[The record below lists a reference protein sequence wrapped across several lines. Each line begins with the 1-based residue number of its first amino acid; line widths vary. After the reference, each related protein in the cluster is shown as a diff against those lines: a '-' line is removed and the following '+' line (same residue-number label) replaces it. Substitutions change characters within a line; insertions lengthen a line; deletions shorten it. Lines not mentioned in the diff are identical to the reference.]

1 MNEEVKN
8 ALLEYEELKIDAK
21 KIDERL
27 EELKEIILPSIGDEP
42 VNARSGYFE
51 IKKKTSWK
59 YSPELVAKQ
68 GEVKK
73 LEKDEVAKGI
83 ATASVSTY
91 LQYNHGKELPT
102 E

>member
-1 MNEEVKN
+1 MTEEVKE
-8 ALLEYEELKIDAK
+8 ALLEYESLKIDEK
-21 KIDERL
+21 RVKERL

-51 IKKKTSWK
+51 IKKKTMWK
-59 YSPELVAKQ
+59 YSPELESKQ
-68 GEVKK
+68 EEVKK

-83 ATASVSTY
+83 ATPTVSTY

>member
-1 MNEEVKN
+1 MTEEVKD

-21 KIDERL
+21 KIEERL
-27 EELKEIILPSIGDEP
+27 EELKEIILPNIGEEP
-42 VNARSGYFE
+42 INARSGYFE
-51 IKKKTSWK
+51 IKKKTTWK
-59 YSPELVAKQ
+59 YSAELKVKQ
-68 GEVKK
+68 EEVKK

-83 ATASVSTY
+83 ATPSVSTY